1 MGHRRDQRDPRRNPE
16 RYLDETAYEAIRH
29 IEDDD
34 ERFHK
39 LLWIIREICH
49 LAGFRIEGR
58 IVLTDKKT
66 GKTWR

>member
-1 MGHRRDQRDPRRNPE
+1 MGRGRDYRDPRKNSE
-16 RYLDETAYEAIRH
+16 GYLDMTSYEAIRN

-39 LLWIIREICH
+39 LLWIIREICS

-58 IVLTDKKT
+58 IVLTDKST

>member
-1 MGHRRDQRDPRRNPE
+1 MGHGRDHRDPRKNSE
-16 RYLDETAYEAIRH
+16 GYFDETAYEAIRH

-39 LLWIIREICH
+39 LLWIIREICS

-58 IVLTDKKT
+58 IALTDKKT
-66 GKTWR
+66 GKTWK

>member
-1 MGHRRDQRDPRRNPE
+1 MGHRRDPRMNHE
-16 RYLDETAYEAIRH
+16 GYFDETAYKAIRN

-39 LLWIIREICH
+39 LLWIIREICE
-49 LAGFRIEGR
+49 LADFRIEGR
-58 IVLTDKKT
+58 IVLTDKMT

>member
-1 MGHRRDQRDPRRNPE
+1 MGHKRECRDPRKNPE
-16 RYLDETAYEAIRH
+16 GYLDETAYEAIRH
-29 IEDDD
+29 IDDDD

-39 LLWIIREICH
+39 VLWIIREICS